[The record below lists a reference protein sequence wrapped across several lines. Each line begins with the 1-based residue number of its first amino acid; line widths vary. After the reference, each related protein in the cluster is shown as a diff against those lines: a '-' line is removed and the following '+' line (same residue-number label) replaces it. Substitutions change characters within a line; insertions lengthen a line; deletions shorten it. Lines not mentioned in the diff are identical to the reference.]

1 MDDES
6 YFTLDGNEWQG
17 NFYFQNANDPIEES
31 VKYVEHTKFPKK
43 VLLWLAISPRGMSNP
58 VFFESG
64 LAVNAERYMLGCLPI
79 VRDFMKT
86 HHRGTNVVFWP
97 DLASSHYSKKT
108 LAKMEE
114 LGIPYVPKD
123 SNPPNV
129 PQLRPIE
136 DFWAN
141 LKRRVYANNFR
152 PKTIQALIRKN
163 KLELNK
169 MPLSTYTTAMDKVPA
184 NCRKAA
190 RMGPN
195 YFLH

>member
-1 MDDES
+1 METNGRASFISKMLIDR
-6 YFTLDGNEWQG
+6 
-17 NFYFQNANDPIEES
+17 AEES

-43 VLLWLAISPRGMSNP
+43 VLLWLAISPRGISKP

-64 LAVNAERYMLGCLPI
+64 LAVTADRYIERCLPI
-79 VRDFMKT
+79 VREFIRES
-86 HHRGTNVVFWP
+86 HRGANIVFWP

-108 LAKMEE
+108 LKVMDE
-114 LGIPYVPKD
+114 LEIPYVPKD

-136 DFWAN
+136 NFWAN

-152 PKTIQALIRKN
+152 PKTIESLKRKI
-163 KLELNK
+163 KSELNK
-169 MPLSTYTTAMDKVPA
+169 MPTSVYIAAMKKVPE

-195 YFLH
+195 FFLH